1 MTDDVLIRERMS
13 RAAEGATSSPD
24 LDAVVRRSQTLRRR
38 RVAGTVVIATVLML
52 GVAVP
57 LSMLSGLR
65 DDGSV
70 VPATSGPSPSGEP
83 SPEPSPSPPPSDEP
97 VVIAPAGWVVQED
110 PFPAL
115 VSPRTAVAAGTYDFP
130 RPPLIACGVQ
140 PALERLPAGDV
151 FLWIFEYSPPGEGDP
166 DAGDH
171 PAWPARFR
179 LDLPHRAGDRECAA
193 GTADVRDYRFW
204 ATDHT
209 VQVLVGIGA
218 EANDRLLRELEDVV
232 SSFEP

>member
-38 RVAGTVVIATVLML
+38 RVAGTILIATVLML

-57 LSMLSGLR
+57 LSMLSALR

-83 SPEPSPSPPPSDEP
+83 SQEASPSPPPSDEP

-110 PFPAL
+110 PPGARLPTDRGGRGDLRLPA
-115 VSPRTAVAAGTYDFP
+115 SS
-130 RPPLIACGVQ
+130 LIACGVQ
-140 PALERLPAGDV
+140 PALERLPAATSSSG
-151 FLWIFEYSPPGEGDP
+151 SSST
-166 DAGDH
+166 
-171 PAWPARFR
+171 AR
-179 LDLPHRAGDRECAA
+179 LG
-193 GTADVRDYRFW
+193 G
-204 ATDHT
+204 
-209 VQVLVGIGA
+209 
-218 EANDRLLRELEDVV
+218 
-232 SSFEP
+232 